1 MPEKPPPSR
10 LGLGQSPGLR
20 RPEISIPTPKGTA
33 LPSLGRLGLG
43 LPGVHVHLCV
53 GWGFFFFFNFYLH
66 KKCETFTLL
75 RTSISC

>member
-53 GWGFFFFFNFYLH
+53 GWGFYFFFL
-66 KKCETFTLL
+66 TFTFIKNVRLL
-75 RTSISC
+75 HC